1 MISELRGVV
10 LDVGKDV
17 LVVETGGIGFDVRV
31 SPRLASS
38 ISRDDKI
45 HVYARLLVRED
56 GWSLYGFKTR
66 EERACFD
73 LLLSVRGVGAKVSM
87 SVLSHLRPQDFYRA
101 VLAQDD
107 RALVGV
113 PGVGKKTAARMI
125 LELRDRIGLG
135 AREEAAR
142 KVPGGSLFD
151 EALEALMALGYSWQ
165 EAKDALSNVAE
176 AGSAAGLHAGPETA
190 SLARPHAGFPAD
202 LETMLREA
210 LRKLARS

>member
-1 MISELRGVV
+1 MISELRGTV
-10 LDVGKDV
+10 LEVGKDV
-17 LVVETGGIGFDVRV
+17 LVIETGGVGFDVRV
-31 SPRLASS
+31 TPRLASS
-38 ISRDDKI
+38 VSRDDRV

-87 SVLSHLRPQDFYRA
+87 SVVSYLQPQDFYRA

-113 PGVGKKTAARMI
+113 PGVGRKTAARMI

-142 KVPGGSLFD
+142 KVPPGSLAD
-151 EALEALMALGYSWQ
+151 EALEGLMALGYSWQ
-165 EAKDALSNVAE
+165 EAKDALSNVAQAE
-176 AGSAAGLHAGPETA
+176 PQ
-190 SLARPHAGFPAD
+190 AD

-210 LRKLARS
+210 LRKLARP